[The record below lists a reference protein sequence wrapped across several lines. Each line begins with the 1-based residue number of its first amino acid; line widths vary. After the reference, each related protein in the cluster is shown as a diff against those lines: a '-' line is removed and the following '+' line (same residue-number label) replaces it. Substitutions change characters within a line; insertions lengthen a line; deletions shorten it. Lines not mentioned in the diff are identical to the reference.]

1 MTVAERSIQRAA
13 RWSKDPVEPICA
25 REMSIDPLQ
34 SPLYPV
40 TSAPGSTAAA
50 RAAGTAHVGKPF
62 EALYAEAAKQPVEL
76 DPGPSEDALTA
87 VQVAA
92 EAYEVLRRHGRELRF
107 ESSDGL
113 MRIEVYDGMGR
124 LVRSIPPNE
133 ALALATGETS
143 WQA

>member
-1 MTVAERSIQRAA
+1 MTVAERSMQRHG
-13 RWSKDPVEPICA
+13 RWSKDPVEPMCA
-25 REMSIDPLQ
+25 PEMSIDPLQ

-62 EALYAEAAKQPVEL
+62 EALFAEATKAPVEL
-76 DPGPSEDALTA
+76 DPGPTDDALTA

-92 EAYEVLRRHGRELRF
+92 DAYEVLRRHGRELRF
-107 ESSDGL
+107 DSADGI
-113 MRIEVYDGMGR
+113 MRIDVYDGTGR

>member
-1 MTVAERSIQRAA
+1 MTVAERSMQRRG
-13 RWSKDPVEPICA
+13 RWSKDTAEPICA
-25 REMSIDPLQ
+25 PDMSIDPLQ

-62 EALYAEAAKQPVEL
+62 EALFAETTKTPVEL
-76 DPGPSEDALTA
+76 DPGPSDDALTA

-92 EAYEVLRRHGRELRF
+92 DAYEVLRRHGRELRF
-107 ESSDGL
+107 DATDGI
-113 MRIEVYDGMGR
+113 MRIDVYDGTGR

-133 ALALATGETS
+133 ALALATGEAS